1 VAETKR
7 RGAAVKFLFV
17 TWAGGGNSTPVIG
30 LATRLIRRGHDVQV
44 VSPDDSRPRF
54 AEVSVPYDVMP
65 RQPGAVLRAI
75 ERSGPDVVVVDFMM
89 PSWLSQA
96 EASGVPTV
104 ALVHTLYDRIAAGLL
119 LAFTTLDAVND
130 ERIDL
135 GLDPVADAS
144 ALLDRMDRALVTA
157 YADLEGSPI
166 PEGANVRHVGAI
178 LEEAGPDA
186 GWEPPAT
193 PLVLVSLGTTPGLGD
208 DAVLPRLFDAVTDL
222 PVHVL
227 VNAGTHVDTSAFE
240 PPGNVTVTGYVRH
253 AAVMPH
259 VDAVVTHGGLG
270 VTLAA
275 LSHGRPMVA
284 LPLGRDQP
292 HNAARIDAVGAGIAL
307 DSSASADEIRD
318 AITLVLDDASYRS
331 RAQRFAAE
339 YAPAASVAL
348 DELETV
354 AKG

>member
-1 VAETKR
+1 
-7 RGAAVKFLFV
+7 VKCLFV

-30 LATRLIRRGHDVQV
+30 LSTRLMGRGHDVSV

-65 RQPGAVLRAI
+65 RGERAVIDVI
-75 ERSGPDVVVVDFMM
+75 EHHRPDVVVVDFMM

-96 EASGVPTV
+96 EAAGVPSV

-119 LAFTTLDAVND
+119 LAFTTLEAVND
-130 ERIDL
+130 ERAAL
-135 GLDPVADAS
+135 GLDPVADAR
-144 ALLDRMDRALVTA
+144 ALLERMTRVLVTA
-157 YADLEGSPI
+157 YVELEDPAPPDHAGL
-166 PEGANVRHVGAI
+166 RHVGAI

-227 VNAGTHVDTSAFE
+227 VNAGAHVDTSAFQ

-284 LPLGRDQP
+284 VPLGRDQP
-292 HNAARIDAVGAGIAL
+292 HNAERIDAVGAGIAL
-307 DSSASADEIRD
+307 DASASADEIRR
-318 AITLVLDDASYRS
+318 AISLVLDDPTYRAG
-331 RAQRFAAE
+331 AQRFAAE
-339 YAPAASVAL
+339 YDPTASVAL
-348 DELETV
+348 AELE
-354 AKG
+354 ALA